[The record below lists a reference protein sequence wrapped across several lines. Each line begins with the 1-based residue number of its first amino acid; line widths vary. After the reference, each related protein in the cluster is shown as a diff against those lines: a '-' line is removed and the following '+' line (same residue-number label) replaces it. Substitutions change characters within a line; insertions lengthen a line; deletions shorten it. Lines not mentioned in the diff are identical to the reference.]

1 MPPSTD
7 QLTFCI
13 SCGEKVHPYSYSAT
27 GYSDLNEYGKTSA
40 DFEGKTGVVTYRCTC
55 SPRELLAPNHENTG
69 TMCAGCGSFMNL
81 FATHCGSCS
90 RRLR

>member
-1 MPPSTD
+1 MDSETAN
-7 QLTFCI
+7 LSFCLN
-13 SCGEKVHPYSYSAT
+13 CGERVAPYSYSDAA
-27 GYSDLNEYGKTSA
+27 YSDLNEYGKTSA
-40 DFEGKTGVVTYRCTC
+40 DFEGKAGVVTYRCKC

-69 TMCAGCGSFMNL
+69 TMCPGCGSFMNL